1 MKRKIVFIYTIM
13 VFLVG
18 CTAVSGFFD
27 GRALNKLKEAT
38 EPVDVIEN
46 IQWAVERLELEDEYA
61 PQVLAELLPLSRSKA
76 ESIQLDQTDPT
87 LYNQLIERYA
97 SIALNG
103 VKTTS
108 PETWEEKGY
117 RYDITNDYL
126 RASSAYQL
134 GRLRGDAIASQL
146 LVLLRKLDSPSIQA
160 VLLRSMIER
169 VDAYKKNDEI
179 RAQAISALS
188 NVDIASLEPGSVLAS
203 QLSKLESEL
212 VTLPLINSVLSK
224 KDIYQLTERNLT
236 YILDLN
242 EGVWLYL
249 MSNPEKIVKDEIIA
263 NSRLLS
269 SLALPQVEQL
279 DGKVPSYT
287 PVEREAQRLLLQ
299 YAPGLYYF
307 SMFNHAKTSDYSL
320 GQLVA
325 VKEYMDRYESYAIA
339 ATDNIIA
346 IGDEGKPFFN
356 HHVLMN
362 KTIYSQTAAKAKKM
376 VFASLY
382 DRVEARPL
390 EYVDFVYSYLNVNFS
405 TDFAIY
411 LLNRKHQKYRA
422 AGIDGLQ
429 HYYALTLTDN
439 KAISA
444 NGKKQLLAL
453 VKNAQLTRT
462 LKYSES
468 ELKGYVE
475 RVYPTFI
482 EKNSTA
488 LLSQLH
494 SKYRNVS
501 KQKGYAELTDY
512 YIVALDSLGAE
523 KRGAYLNYAGSVIAT
538 HHPESTK
545 KLMGAYRQIP
555 LADSVNS
562 LKNIAFKSTTT
573 TPPEAYIYLGNYIND
588 RKSELKGGLVAS
600 YGNIFNQAI
609 KTEKSDD
616 SALIAAQQGMMTI
629 ESMRSTFNQSIS
641 KRLSGVEL

>member
-1 MKRKIVFIYTIM
+1 MKRKIVFIYTIA

-18 CTAVSGFFD
+18 CSVVSGFFD
-27 GRALNKLKEAT
+27 GRALNNLKDAK
-38 EPVDVIEN
+38 EPADVIEN

-61 PQVLAELLPLSRSKA
+61 PEVLAELLPLARSKA
-76 ESIQLDQTDPT
+76 ESIQLEKADPT

-97 SIALNG
+97 AIALNG
-103 VKTTS
+103 VKTTD
-108 PETWEEKGY
+108 PEEWQEKGY
-117 RYDITNDYL
+117 RYEITNDYL

-134 GRLRGDAIASQL
+134 GRLKGDAIASQL

-160 VLLRSMIER
+160 VLLKSMIER

-212 VTLPLINSVLSK
+212 VTLPMLNRVLNK
-224 KDIYQLTERNLT
+224 KDIYQLTQRNLS

-249 MSNPEKIVKDEIIA
+249 MANPEKIVKADVIT
-263 NSRLLS
+263 NSRMLS

-299 YAPGLYYF
+299 YTPGLYYF

-325 VKEYMDRYESYAIA
+325 AKEYMDRYESYAVA
-339 ATDNIIA
+339 GKGNIIA
-346 IGDEGKPFFN
+346 SGDEKKAFFN
-356 HHVLMN
+356 HHVIMN
-362 KTIYSQTAAKAKKM
+362 ETIYSQTAEKAKKM
-376 VFASLY
+376 LFASLY
-382 DRVEARPL
+382 NRVETRPL

-405 TDFAIY
+405 KEFAAY
-411 LLNRKHQKYRA
+411 LLSSKQQKYRA
-422 AGIDGLQ
+422 AGIDALQ
-429 HYYALTLTDN
+429 HYYALTLLDN
-439 KAISA
+439 DAISE
-444 NGKKQLLAL
+444 NNKKQLLAL

-468 ELKGYVE
+468 ELKDYAE

-482 EKNSTA
+482 EKDSTA
-488 LLSQLH
+488 LLEQLH
-494 SKYRNVS
+494 AKYRNVS

-512 YIVALDSLGAE
+512 YIVALDTVDAS
-523 KRGAYLNYAGSVIAT
+523 KRGAYLDYAGAVIAT

-545 KLMGAYRQIP
+545 KLMGAYRKVP
-555 LADSVNS
+555 LSDSESS
-562 LKNIAFKSTTT
+562 LKNIAFKNTTS
-573 TPPEAYIYLGNYIND
+573 TPPESYIYLGNYID
-588 RKSELKGGLVAS
+588 GRKSELNGNLAVS
-600 YGNIFNQAI
+600 YGGIFNQAI
-609 KTEKSDD
+609 TTEKSDD
-616 SALIAAQQGMMTI
+616 SALVAAQQGMMNVKD
-629 ESMRSTFNQSIS
+629 MRSTFNQSIS
-641 KRLSGVEL
+641 KRLPGVEL